1 MKNQDLAKL
10 LLRITCGGILLFHGV
25 HKVFV
30 EVDHVKV
37 MVKNAGL
44 PESFA
49 YGNIIGEFVA
59 PIFVLLGLKTRLAAL
74 VIAFNML
81 MSVLIGH
88 RDIMFSIN
96 DYLQILPQFIIII
109 NSNSKQRK
117 IILNF
122 HWHRVSVI
130 STSKLILTIILCRNI
145 R

>member
-1 MKNQDLAKL
+1 MNNQDLAKL

-59 PIFVLLGLKTRLAAL
+59 PIFVLLGFKTRLAAL

-88 RDIMFSIN
+88 RDIIFSIN
-96 DYLQILPQFIIII
+96 DFGCWMIETNMLYMMTAVVLIFLGAGKY
-109 NSNSKQRK
+109 SVSKGVGK
-117 IILNF
+117 
-122 HWHRVSVI
+122 WD
-130 STSKLILTIILCRNI
+130 
-145 R
+145 